1 MGCYSGLD
9 GRGNGGAAE
18 QGSDGTADDTGVG
31 DEAGTGA
38 DDGVD
43 AEFEPAPVR
52 LRLLLARQYVR
63 TVRDLLGEAS
73 SLAVTPP
80 DDVAIN
86 GFDAVGASQ
95 LSLTDA
101 KVDAFEASARAA
113 AAAADATMLAA
124 HHACAPTG
132 PSDEACLREF
142 VTSFGRLAFRRSL
155 ITEEQDSYVAVG
167 LAAAT
172 DLGDFDLGVRTVV
185 AAMLQSPNFLYQVE
199 VGEPGD
205 VEGRRRLT
213 GIEMATRLSF
223 FLRDSTP
230 DAELL
235 DLAEAGAL
243 DDADG
248 VREVAWTLVES
259 PDTRLALADFAAEVF
274 RIRELETVPKD
285 PTVFPTFTPELA
297 AAMGNETRALVT
309 HLAFDA
315 DADFRDLFDADFTF
329 VDAQLAA
336 HYGLPNPEQYTTPT
350 QVVLPPEQLRGG
362 LFGHAGLLSVLGHV
376 TTTSP
381 TYRGK
386 FIRTQVLC
394 QDIPA
399 PPVGV
404 DTTLPSIQVAVS
416 KRIIGSEGPTLQFLS
431 HQGPDSPLSQL
442 FDPREVWNQ
451 LFGSFSVPDDP
462 TKPHRIA
469 SLDAV
474 KADVERLKL
483 RVGNADKIRLDAH
496 LASVEQIRSQIDA
509 LAPLCEIPEMTQQ
522 NNDDIE
528 GQEQLEAVN
537 RAMTDLI
544 VMAFTC
550 DVTRIASVQFT
561 GSVGYTVFNTVGA
574 TQGHHDLTHDGGMND
589 MVDAA
594 TSFTMQQLAVLLE
607 ALQAT
612 PEGAGNLL
620 DNSVLL
626 ASSDAASGLTH
637 STDDMPILVCGG
649 GGGTLTHPGIHYHSP
664 SGENTSDVLLAIL
677 KSVVPEAT
685 EVGSG
690 NGYSNTPLAALL
702 A

>member
-18 QGSDGTADDTGVG
+18 QGGDATADGTAGDDDG
-31 DEAGTGA
+31 GTGA

-63 TVRDLLGEAS
+63 SVRDLLGEAS

-80 DDVAIN
+80 NDVAIN

-113 AAAADATMLAA
+113 AAAADATKLAA
-124 HHACAPTG
+124 HHTCVPSGPT
-132 PSDEACLREF
+132 DEACLREF
-142 VTSFGRLAFRRSL
+142 VTAFGRLAFRRPL
-155 ITEEQDSYVAVG
+155 IVEEQDSYVGVG
-167 LAAAT
+167 LAAAA

-213 GIEMATRLSF
+213 GVEMATRLSF

-259 PDTRLALADFAAEVF
+259 PDTRVALADFAAEVF
-274 RIRELETVPKD
+274 RIRELATVPKD
-285 PTVFPTFTPELA
+285 PTVFPTFSPELA

-350 QVVLPPEQLRGG
+350 QVVLPAEQLRGG

-404 DTTLPSIQVAVS
+404 DTTLPPAAEYATMRQRLEAHMADPSCAGCH
-416 KRIIGSEGPTLQFLS
+416 KLMDPMGLGLENYDGIGSFRTIENGET
-431 HQGPDSPLSQL
+431 
-442 FDPREVWNQ
+442 
-451 LFGSFSVPDDP
+451 
-462 TKPHRIA
+462 I
-469 SLDAV
+469 DAN
-474 KADVERLKL
+474 ADVDGQAFAGAR
-483 RVGNADKIRLDAH
+483 
-496 LASVEQIRSQIDA
+496 A
-509 LAPLCEIPEMTQQ
+509 L
-522 NNDDIE
+522 
-528 GQEQLEAVN
+528 G
-537 RAMTDLI
+537 
-544 VMAFTC
+544 
-550 DVTRIASVQFT
+550 
-561 GSVGYTVFNTVGA
+561 
-574 TQGHHDLTHDGGMND
+574 
-589 MVDAA
+589 
-594 TSFTMQQLAVLLE
+594 
-607 ALQAT
+607 
-612 PEGAGNLL
+612 
-620 DNSVLL
+620 
-626 ASSDAASGLTH
+626 
-637 STDDMPILVCGG
+637 
-649 GGGTLTHPGIHYHSP
+649 
-664 SGENTSDVLLAIL
+664 AIL
-677 KSVVPEAT
+677 KEDPEAT
-685 EVGSG
+685 ACLVRNLFRHATGHIELPTEMVEIDELTATFADGDYRMRAFLVELVASPAFRVVGE
-690 NGYSNTPLAALL
+690 PE
-702 A
+702 